1 MPMYSYRC
9 DCGKKF
15 TRLLKLA
22 DYQSPQFHE
31 CGHTLPALKLIEAPA
46 VRGDYP
52 GYECPVSGKW
62 VEGRK
67 AHQEN
72 LKRTGCRLFEP
83 GETSA
88 YQAQV
93 RKDDEALEASI
104 EATADQ
110 LITSLPVE
118 KRDRLAAEMEHGLD
132 VEIVRN

>member
-1 MPMYSYRC
+1 MPMYDYRC
-9 DCGKKF
+9 GCGKRF
-15 TRLLKLA
+15 TKMVKLT
-22 DYQSPQFHE
+22 DFQSPQFHE
-31 CGHTLPALKLIEAPA
+31 CGSNEPAQKLISAPA

-52 GYECPVSGKW
+52 GYDCPVTGKW
-62 VEGRK
+62 IEGRK

-72 LKRTGCRLFEP
+72 LKRTGCRLYEP

-88 YQAQV
+88 YQQQV

-132 VEIVRN
+132 VAIVRN